1 MRLFY
6 KYYKTKGASTYR
18 FFLFFIILSLNYKKN
33 IFTKRKKNFYY
44 IFYFMYK
51 NKKQIFNF

>member
-33 IFTKRKKNFYY
+33 IFTKRKKKFLLYFLFY
-44 IFYFMYK
+44 I
-51 NKKQIFNF
+51 